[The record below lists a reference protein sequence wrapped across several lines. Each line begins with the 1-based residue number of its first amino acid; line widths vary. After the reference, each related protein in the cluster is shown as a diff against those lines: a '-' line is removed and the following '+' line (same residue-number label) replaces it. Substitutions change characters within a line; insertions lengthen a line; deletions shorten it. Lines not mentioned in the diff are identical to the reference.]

1 MSLNILSN
9 TCTHISFEMT
19 VMARK
24 KTLMDEWEIFYRG
37 NILRAEVFLLH
48 GF

>member
-1 MSLNILSN
+1 
-9 TCTHISFEMT
+9 MT
-19 VMARK
+19 VMYTPYKYKCLGK

-37 NILRAEVFLLH
+37 NILQAEVFLLL